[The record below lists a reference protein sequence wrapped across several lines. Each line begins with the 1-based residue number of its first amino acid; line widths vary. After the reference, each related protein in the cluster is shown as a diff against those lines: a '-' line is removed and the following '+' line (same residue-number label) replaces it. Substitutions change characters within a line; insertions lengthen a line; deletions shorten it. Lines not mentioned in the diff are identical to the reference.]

1 MRVNRII
8 LGIYHTLLLRLG
20 QTIHIVQV
28 HSAAKKILFR
38 NQAYIINVH
47 VDCSK

>member
-8 LGIYHTLLLRLG
+8 LGICHTLLLRLA
-20 QTIHIVQV
+20 QTIHIVKA

-38 NQAYIINVH
+38 NQAYFIN
-47 VDCSK
+47 CM